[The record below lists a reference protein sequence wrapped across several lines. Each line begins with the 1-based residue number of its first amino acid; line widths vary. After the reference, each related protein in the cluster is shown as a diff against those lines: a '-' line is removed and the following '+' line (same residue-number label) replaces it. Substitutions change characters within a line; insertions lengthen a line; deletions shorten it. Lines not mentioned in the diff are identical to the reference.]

1 MLTVIWEVMNK
12 TGNRGRNF
20 CLVLH
25 YTGWLS
31 IAQAPLVSGET
42 FPASLVSWESEGEF
56 VLGPRL
62 TVKTGMEGLNPND
75 WTLVGILPD
84 SVQSEQL
91 KFAYCFL
98 DGQHKLF
105 QQQTPP
111 LKMGVFVMIFSRER
125 LSFEGHLQEQ
135 GSFPLSDGMFVENIR
150 ALYANLCWLSF
161 HCQRVTEDCFKM
173 ASSRASVHSQLP
185 SSLPFLLQDWRA
197 FILALFFNLLSFPL
211 YNWMISWLPSLFIAC
226 VCALKPTQMAY

>member
-31 IAQAPLVSGET
+31 IAQAPLLSGET

-75 WTLVGILPD
+75 WALVGILPD
-84 SVQSEQL
+84 SVQS
-91 KFAYCFL
+91 
-98 DGQHKLF
+98 D
-105 QQQTPP
+105 
-111 LKMGVFVMIFSRER
+111 SW
-125 LSFEGHLQEQ
+125 
-135 GSFPLSDGMFVENIR
+135 
-150 ALYANLCWLSF
+150 NLHTASW
-161 HCQRVTEDCFKM
+161 M
-173 ASSRASVHSQLP
+173 ASINYFNNRLLP
-185 SSLPFLLQDWRA
+185 SRWECSQWFFLERDSLLRDICRNKEA
-197 FILALFFNLLSFPL
+197 S
-211 YNWMISWLPSLFIAC
+211 NWVTGCLW
-226 VCALKPTQMAY
+226 KT